1 MRHPFSPRGRG
12 DGAPPYYTQL
22 NTNSRHFSS
31 GNARIQPPRKALG
44 DAATSLR
51 LARREWGENEAL
63 RALRGGEAGEW
74 VERVGRASE

>member
-1 MRHPFSPRGRG
+1 MLF
-12 DGAPPYYTQL
+12 YYTQL

-31 GNARIQPPRKALG
+31 GNARVQPPRKALG

-63 RALRGGEAGEW
+63 RALRGGEAGGGGEW
-74 VERVGRASE
+74 VGRVNEFTRSARICPRDK